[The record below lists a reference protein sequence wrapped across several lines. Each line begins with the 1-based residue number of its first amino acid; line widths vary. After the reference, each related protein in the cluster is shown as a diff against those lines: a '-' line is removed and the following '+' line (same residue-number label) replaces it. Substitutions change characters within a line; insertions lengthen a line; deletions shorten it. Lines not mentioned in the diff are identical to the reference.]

1 MPVEPEEI
9 RFAVVLNGG
18 VSLAV
23 WMGGAVLEL
32 DRLTRGTSVYGKLLD
47 MVGCKARA
55 DVISGTSAGGI
66 NGAALALS
74 QVNANARLD
83 ELRGL
88 WSEQG
93 RMEQL
98 LRTPFAGQPVS
109 LLRGDEFFL
118 PRLREA
124 LERLVADHEPT
135 RPEDRPIDLRITTT
149 VLDGVPQ
156 PTFDDLGQ
164 PLTQYE
170 HRCTFTFRRDHPL
183 SGRKGEELQPR
194 DDFRPEDLRARVAQL
209 ALAARSSAS
218 FPFAFEPSYV
228 PVNGTAGPDRPDMR
242 AFASWA
248 DRAGTDRSRFA
259 VDGGL
264 LANTPTTEALEA
276 IDRMPAGGPV
286 RRVMLLV
293 FPHAELPGDEP
304 AAADPDFVPSTLGT
318 GGRLLAALRNQG
330 TKTYVDKIEEHN
342 RVAASRRG
350 SRDEVLDRLAD
361 EHGRDPTG
369 PTVPERLYSLVDAL
383 HPHYQDLRIRRAA
396 RDIVTRQL
404 DVVGSN
410 TERWPFERVRQAA
423 ESAQRDRLTGREGLP
438 YVPAQPPPH
447 VADDLL
453 GRHGWRW
460 GFTIVDGIAAAVME
474 LTERLLWVVPTDQP
488 GPLARATERIGA
500 ARLELHWVRDRV
512 RALRTE
518 RDRPWVEAP
527 AARLDFQY
535 WRDRLEAFAD
545 DMIGDDETIVGNK
558 VRAEVDTIGR
568 VAADACSILFA
579 LDDDQRKAG
588 GLTPWYLLLLEPK
601 PAAES
606 ALAQSPL
613 DLPGLTV
620 DQATEAAQKMSDS
633 QAGFAKRQ
641 AAWLSRL
648 LALEVAT
655 ACLADESPTGLDRSV
670 ELIQLSLHTDNDFA
684 EYSRTSDDKAGG
696 MALGRFGGFLKRSW
710 RVNDWIWGRLDA
722 ATMLCRV
729 LCDQRRLR
737 RVADLDRQT
746 VGSDVANREQVVEE
760 RARTAV
766 DGLVVE
772 LFGGVPEGEKK
783 IEQAIEGAVRELER
797 VYDGTVEP
805 VDLEPVSRNLATLA
819 AWGLQARIAV
829 EELPHLK
836 VAVEADLDDGSD
848 TRSNGARFVR
858 EHRTLLD
865 ELAKLDP
872 ELPATARDKGVAALR
887 AFDRAAV
894 GREPLGQE
902 ISSDQAIRT
911 AATAA
916 AVAVT
921 VVDSDN
927 SGLGGVKAVR
937 PITRGLRG
945 AALLPYWAVVG
956 LTRGGPIARFLA
968 MLALGGGGL
977 ALVLALLGVLR
988 DGPGSVAAAVGGA
1001 TLLAAFGYA
1010 ALRSGSLLHGLV
1022 LLTPVLPLAAHALQV
1037 SLHGGPGGPTLPAAS
1052 SFLLIT
1058 LTVGGLLVIG
1068 SLRAPLRTPLGVL
1081 ANPRRRPG
1089 RPAVTRRPAGAVA
1102 AMAVAV
1108 VGYFAIAA
1116 VVRRVPVTLWI
1127 VGGCVLVAVVFGV
1140 VMAWVHGRRLQRRLA
1155 GPDGTWVLESAF
1167 HPAAVTAGWALVY
1180 GALYGAAILVL
1191 IALEPGTDPADGGVV
1206 GRWVGAD
1213 WWALTALV
1221 TAAVAALV
1229 LVLVTPWFVPGRAR
1243 RRLRQDLVDEAT
1255 VSLYPSPTRV
1265 TSTLLVLLEG
1275 RGLLYRYLVDE
1286 SEGGLALARRGTRIA
1301 TLIRAGLWPPD
1312 PATDGAEN
1320 PESAARKYAEALR
1333 SADATALW
1341 RLSFRRSERAAEA
1354 LLKRLDEDLRDLE
1367 VDTVAPAGRGSALAK
1382 LTNTDTEAD
1391 IRLRRRGSRWYVD
1404 VERCGARSVRS

>member
-32 DRLTRGTSVYGKLLD
+32 DRLTRGVSVYGTLLG

-74 QVNANARLD
+74 QVNAHARLD

-183 SGRKGEELQPR
+183 SGRKGDELRPR
-194 DDFRPEDLRARVAQL
+194 DDFRSEDLQARVAQL

-228 PVNGTAGPDRPDMR
+228 PVNGVAGPDRPDMR

-248 DRAGTDRSRFA
+248 DRSGTDRSRFA

-304 AAADPDFVPSTLGT
+304 VAADPDFVPSTLST

-361 EHGRDPTG
+361 ERRLDPAG

-383 HPHYQDLRIRRAA
+383 HPHYQDLRVRRAA
-396 RDIVTRQL
+396 RDIATRQL

-423 ESAQRDRLTGREGLP
+423 ESAQRARLVGREGLP
-438 YVPAQPPPH
+438 YVPAKPPPA

-460 GFTIVDGIAAAVME
+460 GFTIVDGVAAAVME
-474 LTERLLWVVPTDQP
+474 LTERLLWVVPTDQQ
-488 GPLARATERIGA
+488 GALARATERIGA

-512 RALRTE
+512 RALRAE
-518 RDRPWVEAP
+518 RDRRWVEDP
-527 AARLDFQY
+527 AARLDFTY
-535 WRDRLEAFAD
+535 WRDRLEAFAG
-545 DMIGDDETIVGNK
+545 DMIGDDPESVGNK

-568 VAADACSILFA
+568 VAADACRILFA
-579 LDDDQRKAG
+579 LTDEQRAAG
-588 GLTPWYLLLLEPK
+588 GLTPWQLLLEPRLT
-601 PAAES
+601 AES
-606 ALAQSPL
+606 ALVQSPL
-613 DLPGLTV
+613 AFPGPLSV
-620 DQATEAAQKMSDS
+620 DQAAKAARQMTDV
-633 QAGFAKRQ
+633 QAEDAARQ
-641 AAWLSRL
+641 PAWLSRL
-648 LALEVAT
+648 LALEMAT
-655 ACLADESPTGLDRSV
+655 ACLADESPTGYDRSV

-696 MALGRFGGFLKRSW
+696 IALGRFGGFLKRSW

-737 RVADLDRQT
+737 RVADLDRET
-746 VGSDVANREQVVEE
+746 VGSDVADREQVLAD
-760 RARTAV
+760 RARKAV
-766 DGLVVE
+766 DRLVDE
-772 LFGGVPEGEKK
+772 LFGGRPSGEPR
-783 IEQAIEGAVRELER
+783 IDRAIAGAVRELER
-797 VYDGTVEP
+797 VYDGTIP
-805 VDLEPVSRNLATLA
+805 AVDLEPVSRSLATLA
-819 AWGLQARIAV
+819 AWGLQARIAGA
-829 EELPHLK
+829 ELPHLR
-836 VAVEADLDDGSD
+836 VAVEGDLEDGAD

-858 EHRTLLD
+858 EHKTLIDQLD
-865 ELAKLDP
+865 DLDP
-872 ELPATARDKGVAALR
+872 DLPATARDKGLAALR

-927 SGLGGVKAVR
+927 SGLGGVRAVR

-988 DGPGSVAAAVGGA
+988 DGPGSVAAAIGGA

-1022 LLTPVLPLAAHALQV
+1022 LLTPCCRWPRTRCRCRCTA
-1037 SLHGGPGGPTLPAAS
+1037 G
-1052 SFLLIT
+1052 
-1058 LTVGGLLVIG
+1058 
-1068 SLRAPLRTPLGVL
+1068 RAGRRCP
-1081 ANPRRRPG
+1081 PRRRS
-1089 RPAVTRRPAGAVA
+1089 
-1102 AMAVAV
+1102 
-1108 VGYFAIAA
+1108 
-1116 VVRRVPVTLWI
+1116 
-1127 VGGCVLVAVVFGV
+1127 C
-1140 VMAWVHGRRLQRRLA
+1140 
-1155 GPDGTWVLESAF
+1155 S
-1167 HPAAVTAGWALVY
+1167 
-1180 GALYGAAILVL
+1180 
-1191 IALEPGTDPADGGVV
+1191 
-1206 GRWVGAD
+1206 
-1213 WWALTALV
+1213 
-1221 TAAVAALV
+1221 
-1229 LVLVTPWFVPGRAR
+1229 
-1243 RRLRQDLVDEAT
+1243 
-1255 VSLYPSPTRV
+1255 
-1265 TSTLLVLLEG
+1265 
-1275 RGLLYRYLVDE
+1275 
-1286 SEGGLALARRGTRIA
+1286 
-1301 TLIRAGLWPPD
+1301 
-1312 PATDGAEN
+1312 
-1320 PESAARKYAEALR
+1320 
-1333 SADATALW
+1333 
-1341 RLSFRRSERAAEA
+1341 
-1354 LLKRLDEDLRDLE
+1354 
-1367 VDTVAPAGRGSALAK
+1367 
-1382 LTNTDTEAD
+1382 
-1391 IRLRRRGSRWYVD
+1391 SR
-1404 VERCGARSVRS
+1404 